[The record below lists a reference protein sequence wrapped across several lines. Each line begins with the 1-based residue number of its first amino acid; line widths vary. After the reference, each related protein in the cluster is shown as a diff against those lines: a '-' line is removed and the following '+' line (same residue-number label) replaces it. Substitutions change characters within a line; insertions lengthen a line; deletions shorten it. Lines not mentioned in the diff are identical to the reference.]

1 MKMNNRILIVPGF
14 HGSGPAHWQSW
25 LESQTPQARRV
36 SAIDWESPVLPEW
49 SQAIHHELESIDG
62 KFWVVAH
69 SFGCLASEVAASEHP
84 DRIAGLLL
92 VAPADPGRFSP
103 DGVRQIDEYR
113 KVEPSIDHL
122 LPNDGLPGLRSIIIA
137 SEDDPWLEFE
147 TARTLATRWGSS
159 LINAGQAGHINTESG
174 YGPWPFVQ
182 ELLNSLQNEFD
193 TALIDSTENIDVERQ
208 IQRLESAKGWRCFFP
223 NPFGFV
229 W

>member
-1 MKMNNRILIVPGF
+1 MKETILIVPGF

-25 LESQTPQARRV
+25 LESRIPGARRV
-36 SAIDWESPVLPEW
+36 NGIDWESPVLPEW
-49 SQAIHHELESIDG
+49 SLAIHKEIEQLDG
-62 KFWVVAH
+62 KVWLVAH
-69 SFGCLASEVAASEHP
+69 SFGCLASVVAASERP

-92 VAPADPGRFSP
+92 VAPADPERFSP
-103 DGVRQIDEYR
+103 GGARQAEDHGFHEA
-113 KVEPSIDHL
+113 SIDHL
-122 LPNDGLPGLRSIIIA
+122 LPAGLEHLRSVVIA

-147 TARTLATRWGSS
+147 KARLLAARWGSS

-182 ELLNSLQNEFD
+182 ELLVALQSGVD
-193 TALIDSTENIDVERQ
+193 TSQIETTDNNDIARQ